1 MPHTVMLTGHYNYPP
16 ERVSSEAITPG
27 HLVEIVPSGG
37 SAGKLRKHATAA
49 GDAMSMFAVESL
61 IPSLANSQTE
71 PIDLAYAS
79 ADSVRY
85 VIGEAGAEVYA
96 WVPASA
102 TAIKDG
108 DQLVSN
114 GDGTLKKY
122 VPQATDQAG
131 SGTYTIQVASVVA
144 RAAED
149 LDNSANSVTAARI
162 RVRCV

>member
-1 MPHTVMLTGHYNYPP
+1 
-16 ERVSSEAITPG
+16 
-27 HLVEIVPSGG
+27 VEIASGL
-37 SAGKLRKHATAA
+37 LRKHATAG
-49 GDAMSMFAVESL
+49 GDAMAMFAVESL
-61 IPSLANSQTE
+61 IPSLANSQTL

-85 VIGEAGAEVYA
+85 VIGETGTEVYA

-102 TAIKDG
+102 AAIVEG

-122 VPQATDQAG
+122 TAQATDQAG
-131 SGTYTIQVASVVA
+131 SGTYTIQVAGVVA
-144 RAAED
+144 RAAEAVN
-149 LDNSANSVTAARI
+149 NSANSVTAVRI